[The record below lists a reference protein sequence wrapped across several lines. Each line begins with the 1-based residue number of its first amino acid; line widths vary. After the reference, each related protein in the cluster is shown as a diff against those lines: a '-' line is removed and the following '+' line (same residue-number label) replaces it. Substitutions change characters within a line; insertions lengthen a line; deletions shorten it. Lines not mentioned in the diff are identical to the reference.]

1 MQKSRVIVSSAAE
14 AAIGSK
20 EAAQVGSGAAR
31 MVLEGIRRKLNSAI
45 HEGEPS

>member
-31 MVLEGIRRKLNSAI
+31 MVGVRGYKAKA
-45 HEGEPS
+45 